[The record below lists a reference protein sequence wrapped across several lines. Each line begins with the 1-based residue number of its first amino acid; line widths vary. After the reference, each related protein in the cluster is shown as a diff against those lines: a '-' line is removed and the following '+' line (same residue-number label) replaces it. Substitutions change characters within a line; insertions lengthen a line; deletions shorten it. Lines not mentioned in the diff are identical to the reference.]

1 MKIDFNSALFAIIAT
16 IVIWFFFRLS
26 IPQNINLPVNISI
39 ELNSNLSIDTSTT
52 GTFRGE
58 GYLFLL
64 NYKIFKDTFHIV
76 INDYIKNEKD
86 DTVTYIISKNNIISK
101 INTNYLNNVNIN
113 LVDLKIDSLI
123 FDRLNMI
130 EKDLPIQPNYKIN
143 LSGNYNVDNVKVFP
157 SKVKVLLKKT
167 EADTINFLNTE
178 LFYIDNLNKKSD
190 TVTLLNIPE
199 QVKFK
204 KPINK
209 VIVNYDIVKYYDTTF
224 TFPYDHS
231 NYTFNI
237 STKEP
242 ISKNQFR
249 IIIRNDSILLE
260 PNSAIKNKIIK
271 IQPLSYPIK

>member
-26 IPQNINLPVNISI
+26 IPQNINIPINISI
-39 ELNSNLSIDTSTT
+39 DLNNNLSIDTNTI

-64 NYKIFKDTFHIV
+64 NNKIFKDTFNIV
-76 INDYIKNEKD
+76 INNYIKNEKD
-86 DTVTYIISKNNIISK
+86 DTITYIISKNNIIST
-101 INTNYLNNVNIN
+101 INTNYLNNLNIN
-113 LVDLKIDSLI
+113 LVNLNIDSLI
-123 FDRLNMI
+123 FDRLNII
-130 EKDLPIQPNYKIN
+130 EKNLRIKPNYKIN
-143 LSGNYNVDNVKVFP
+143 LSGNYDVANVKAFP

-167 EADTINFLNTE
+167 EADTINILNTE
-178 LFYIDNLNKKSD
+178 LFYIDNPNKKSD
-190 TVTLLNIPE
+190 TVSLSNVPE

>member
-26 IPQNINLPVNISI
+26 IPQNINIPINISI
-39 ELNSNLSIDTSTT
+39 DLTDNLSIDTNTT

-64 NYKIFKDTFHIV
+64 NNKIFKDTFHIV
-76 INDYIKNEKD
+76 INNYIKNEKD
-86 DTVTYIISKNNIISK
+86 DTITYIISKNNIISK
-101 INTNYLNNVNIN
+101 INTDYLNNLNIN
-113 LVDLKIDSLI
+113 LVNLNIDSLI
-123 FDRLNMI
+123 FDRLNI
-130 EKDLPIQPNYKIN
+130 VEKDLQIQPNYKIN
-143 LSGNYNVDNVKVFP
+143 LSDNYNVTNVKVSP

-167 EADTINFLNTE
+167 EADTINILNTE

-190 TVTLLNIPE
+190 TVSLSNLPE

-224 TFPYDHS
+224 SFLYDQN

-249 IIIRNDSILLE
+249 IINRNDSIILE
-260 PNSAIKNKIIK
+260 PNSEIKNKIIK

>member
-26 IPQNINLPVNISI
+26 IPQNINIPINISI
-39 ELNSNLSIDTSTT
+39 DLTDNLSIDTNTT

-64 NYKIFKDTFHIV
+64 NNKIFKDTFYIV
-76 INDYIKNEKD
+76 INNYIKNEKD
-86 DTVTYIISKNNIISK
+86 DTITYIISKNNIISK
-101 INTNYLNNVNIN
+101 INTDYLNNLNIN
-113 LVDLKIDSLI
+113 LVNLNIDSLI
-123 FDRLNMI
+123 FDRLNI
-130 EKDLPIQPNYKIN
+130 VEKDLQIQPNYKIN
-143 LSGNYNVDNVKVFP
+143 LSDNYNVTNVKVSP

-167 EADTINFLNTE
+167 EADTINILNTE

-190 TVTLLNIPE
+190 TVSLSNLPE

-224 TFPYDHS
+224 SFLYDQN

-249 IIIRNDSILLE
+249 IINRNDSIILE
-260 PNSAIKNKIIK
+260 PNSEIKNKIIK

>member
-26 IPQNINLPVNISI
+26 IPQNINIPINISI
-39 ELNSNLSIDTSTT
+39 DLNNNLSIDTNTI

-64 NYKIFKDTFHIV
+64 NNKIFKDTFNIV
-76 INDYIKNEKD
+76 INNYIKNEKD
-86 DTVTYIISKNNIISK
+86 DTITYIISKNNIIST
-101 INTNYLNNVNIN
+101 INTDYLNNLNIN
-113 LVDLKIDSLI
+113 LVNLNIDSLI
-123 FDRLNMI
+123 FDRLNI
-130 EKDLPIQPNYKIN
+130 VEKDLQIQPNYKIN
-143 LSGNYNVDNVKVFP
+143 LSDNYNVTNVKVSP

-167 EADTINFLNTE
+167 EADTINILNTE

-190 TVTLLNIPE
+190 TVSLSNLPE

-224 TFPYDHS
+224 SFLYDQN

-237 STKEP
+237 SAKEP

-249 IIIRNDSILLE
+249 IINRNDSIILE
-260 PNSAIKNKIIK
+260 PNSEIKNKIIK

>member
-1 MKIDFNSALFAIIAT
+1 
-16 IVIWFFFRLS
+16 
-26 IPQNINLPVNISI
+26 
-39 ELNSNLSIDTSTT
+39 
-52 GTFRGE
+52 
-58 GYLFLL
+58 
-64 NYKIFKDTFHIV
+64 
-76 INDYIKNEKD
+76 
-86 DTVTYIISKNNIISK
+86 
-101 INTNYLNNVNIN
+101 
-113 LVDLKIDSLI
+113 DSLI
-123 FDRLNMI
+123 FDRLNI
-130 EKDLPIQPNYKIN
+130 VEKDLQIQPNYKIN
-143 LSGNYNVDNVKVFP
+143 LSDNYNVDNVKVSP

-167 EADTINFLNTE
+167 EADTINVLNTE

-190 TVTLLNIPE
+190 TVSLSNLPE

-224 TFPYDHS
+224 SFLYDQN

-249 IIIRNDSILLE
+249 IINRNDSIILE
-260 PNSAIKNKIIK
+260 PNSEIKNKIIK

>member
-26 IPQNINLPVNISI
+26 IPQNINIPINISI
-39 ELNSNLSIDTSTT
+39 DLTDNLSIDTNTT
-52 GTFRGE
+52 GTFIGE

-64 NYKIFKDTFHIV
+64 NNNIFKDTFYIV
-76 INDYIKNEKD
+76 INNYIKNEKD
-86 DTVTYIISKNNIISK
+86 DTITYIISKNNIISK
-101 INTNYLNNVNIN
+101 INTDYLNNLNIN
-113 LVDLKIDSLI
+113 LVNLNIDSLI
-123 FDRLNMI
+123 FDRLNI
-130 EKDLPIQPNYKIN
+130 VEKDLQIQPNYKIN
-143 LSGNYNVDNVKVFP
+143 LSDNYDVANVKVSP

-167 EADTINFLNTE
+167 EADTINVLNTE

-190 TVTLLNIPE
+190 TVSLSNLPE

-224 TFPYDHS
+224 SFLYDQN

-249 IIIRNDSILLE
+249 IINRNDSIILE
-260 PNSAIKNKIIK
+260 PNSEIKNKIIK

>member
-26 IPQNINLPVNISI
+26 IPQNINIPINISI
-39 ELNSNLSIDTSTT
+39 DLTDNLSIDTNTT

-64 NYKIFKDTFHIV
+64 NNKIFKDTFHIV
-76 INDYIKNEKD
+76 INNYIKNEKD
-86 DTVTYIISKNNIISK
+86 DTITYIISKNNIISK
-101 INTNYLNNVNIN
+101 INTDYLNNLNIN
-113 LVDLKIDSLI
+113 LVNLNIDSLI
-123 FDRLNMI
+123 FDRLNI
-130 EKDLPIQPNYKIN
+130 VEKDLQIQPNYKIN
-143 LSGNYNVDNVKVFP
+143 LSDNYNVTNVKVSP

-167 EADTINFLNTE
+167 EADTINVLNTE

-190 TVTLLNIPE
+190 TVSLSNLPE

-224 TFPYDHS
+224 SFLYDQN

-249 IIIRNDSILLE
+249 IINRNDSIILE
-260 PNSAIKNKIIK
+260 PNSEIKNKIIK

>member
-26 IPQNINLPVNISI
+26 IPQNINIPINISI
-39 ELNSNLSIDTSTT
+39 DLNNNLSIDTNTI

-64 NYKIFKDTFHIV
+64 NNKIFKDTFHII
-76 INDYIKNEKD
+76 INNYVKEEKD
-86 DTVTYIISKNNIISK
+86 DTITYIISKNNIISK
-101 INTNYLNNVNIN
+101 INTNYLNNLNIN
-113 LVDLKIDSLI
+113 LVNLNIDSLI
-123 FDRLNMI
+123 FDRLNII
-130 EKDLPIQPNYKIN
+130 EKNLRIKPNYKIN
-143 LSGNYNVDNVKVFP
+143 LSGNYDVAYVKASP

-167 EADTINFLNTE
+167 EADTINILNTE
-178 LFYIDNLNKKSD
+178 LFYIDNPNKKSD
-190 TVTLLNIPE
+190 TVSLSNVPE
-199 QVKFK
+199 QVKLK
-204 KPINK
+204 NPINK
-209 VIVNYDIVKYYDTTF
+209 IIVNYDIVKYYDTTF
-224 TFPYDHS
+224 TFPYDNS

-249 IIIRNDSILLE
+249 IINRDDSIILE
-260 PNSAIKNKIIK
+260 PNSEIKNKIIK

>member
-1 MKIDFNSALFAIIAT
+1 MKIDFNSAFFAIIAT

-26 IPQNINLPVNISI
+26 IPQNVNIPINISI
-39 ELNSNLSIDTSTT
+39 DLNDNLSIDTNTT

-64 NYKIFKDTFHIV
+64 DNKIFKDTFHIV

-86 DTVTYIISKNNIISK
+86 DTITYIISKNNIISK
-101 INTNYLNNVNIN
+101 INTNYLNNLNIN
-113 LVDLKIDSLI
+113 LVDLNIDSLI
-123 FDRLNMI
+123 FDRLNII

-143 LSGNYNVDNVKVFP
+143 LSGNYNVDNLKVFP

-167 EADTINFLNTE
+167 EADTINVLNTE
-178 LFYIDNLNKKSD
+178 LFYIDNPNKKSD
-190 TVTLLNIPE
+190 TVALSNVPE

-224 TFPYDHS
+224 TFLYDQS

-249 IIIRNDSILLE
+249 IINRNDSILLE
-260 PNSAIKNKIIK
+260 PNSEIKNKIIK